1 MEYEIL
7 AVSLP
12 IIVFYIITYGLYR
25 MGLVK
30 KRWHVNLWN
39 LIIFIAFV
47 VSGIGGFILLLMLE
61 NGVKTPFNHQLLYW
75 HVEAGIGLVI
85 VTIFHFHYYKGS
97 VRRILG
103 VR

>member
-12 IIVFYIITYGLYR
+12 VIVSYIITYGLYR

-30 KRWHVNLWN
+30 RRWHVNLWN
-39 LIIFIAFV
+39 LIIFIAFI

-61 NGVKTPFNHQLLYW
+61 NGFKKP
-75 HVEAGIGLVI
+75 I
-85 VTIFHFHYYKGS
+85 
-97 VRRILG
+97 
-103 VR
+103 